1 MTTLLIIIIK
11 CRTFLLVVL
20 ISSLS
25 SLYINFSMHQFIQGD
40 EKMDERETSGE
51 KLLANLKTNPRRYVY
66 VDGLVLAMY
75 LILLLHL

>member
-1 MTTLLIIIIK
+1 
-11 CRTFLLVVL
+11 
-20 ISSLS
+20 
-25 SLYINFSMHQFIQGD
+25 MHQFIQGD